1 MRIDKLTTKLQ
12 LALADAQSRVVGLEQ
27 QFVEPV
33 HVLLELLRPSDG
45 VRRVVEKAGASL
57 DTLLVR

>member
-45 VRRVVEKAGASL
+45 VRRVV
-57 DTLLVR
+57 